1 MASTNRD
8 RSPRRVQSVDTALQ
22 IVELLEARDGA
33 GVTEIA
39 NGLGLA
45 KGTVHTQLSTLREHG
60 FVAKSGDDYQLG
72 LRFLELGEN
81 AKDRLSIPDVAKTE
95 LDKLAEETDT
105 RTQLIV
111 EENGMAIVVYLSRG
125 PNAILPPTD
134 VGYREYLHCI
144 ASGKALMAHLP
155 TERVESII
163 ARHGLV
169 ERTDA
174 TITDREALFD
184 ALAEVRDRGFALNDE
199 EKLRGLRAVGAP
211 IIGQDG
217 RPIGAISVSD
227 TTRNMSDRRFREEFP
242 DRLMSAANVIEV
254 NHNAQHGRRWER
266 RG

>member
-1 MASTNRD
+1 MASQNGD
-8 RSPRRVQSVDTALQ
+8 RSPRRVQSVGTAME
-22 IVELLEARDGA
+22 IIELLEEREGA

-39 NGLGLA
+39 GHLGLT
-45 KGTVHTQLSTLREHG
+45 KGTVHTQLATLRERG
-60 FVAKSGDDYQLG
+60 FVAKQGDDYHLG

-81 AKDRLSIPDVAKTE
+81 AKKRLNVPEVAKRE

-111 EENGMAIVVYLSRG
+111 EENGMAICVYLARG

-155 TERVESII
+155 EERIEWVLSK
-163 ARHGLV
+163 HGLPA
-169 ERTDA
+169 RTES
-174 TITDREALFD
+174 TITDREALFG
-184 ALAEVRDRGFALNDE
+184 ALAEVRERGYALNDE

-217 RPIGAISVSD
+217 APLGAISVSD
-227 TTRNMSDRRFREEFP
+227 TARNMSEERFREEMP
-242 DRLMSAANVIEV
+242 DRIMGAANIIEV
-254 NHNAQHGRRWER
+254 NYNAKHG
-266 RG
+266 

>member
-1 MASTNRD
+1 MASTNRE
-8 RSPRRVQSVDTALQ
+8 RSPRRVKSVETAME
-22 IVELLEARDGA
+22 IIELLEARDGA

-39 NGLGLA
+39 DGLDLA
-45 KGTVHTQLSTLREHG
+45 KGTVHTQLATMRERG
-60 FVAKSGDDYQLG
+60 FVAKSGDEYQLG

-111 EENGMAIVVYLSRG
+111 EENGMAICVYISRG

-144 ASGKALMAHLP
+144 ASGKALLAHLP
-155 TERVESII
+155 EERIEAIVD
-163 ARHGLV
+163 RHGLV

-174 TITDREALFD
+174 TVTDRDELFD
-184 ALAEVRDRGFALNDE
+184 ALERIRERGFALNDE
-199 EKLRGLRAVGAP
+199 EKLRGLRAVGTP
-211 IIGQDG
+211 ILGQDG
-217 RPIGAISVSD
+217 RPIAAISISD
-227 TTRNMSDRRFREEFP
+227 TTRNMDDDLFREGIP
-242 DRLMSAANVIEV
+242 DRIMSTANVIEV

-266 RG
+266 RA